1 MQVQGIKANT
11 NFEAK
16 RRNNVEDIETLVN
29 LDDSQLRY
37 IAQLNN
43 QNSKKNKQDA
53 KKANALFWAIP
64 IVDTIASGVLFAK
77 TSRID
82 KQTTKELIKTPLSSR
97 AAVATGAGARWAGAL
112 GVIGIYSVAK
122 KALVSNSKHLQYFE
136 QNNPMAS
143 FLIDMG
149 VLFTAL
155 TAGQRLLEKKLSKSF
170 ETSPEKTVDKLSKIG
185 QKFTKLDETK
195 FAKNTFPK
203 IQKSLTNFVEKTPKL
218 AKAGRFALANSVWI
232 LLGAGLLSSAHN
244 SVKKSRRIEE
254 NYNQLKQTQFEA
266 AKFLAARR
274 ELESEI
280 LAEKTASRI
289 KTRPEPKQTKP
300 IEEADKLNDID

>member
-1 MQVQGIKANT
+1 MQIQGIKTNT

-43 QNSKKNKQDA
+43 QNTKKNKRDA
-53 KKANALFWAIP
+53 KKANAMFWAIP

-82 KQTTKELIKTPLSSR
+82 KELTKELIKTPLSLR
-97 AAVATGAGARWAGAL
+97 ALETTGVGARWAGAL
-112 GVIGIYSVAK
+112 GIIGVYSLAK
-122 KALVSNSKHLQYFE
+122 KSLVSNSKHLQYFE
-136 QNNPMAS
+136 KNNPMAS

-155 TAGQRLLEKKLSKSF
+155 ISGERLLAKKLGKSF
-170 ETSPEKTVDKLSKIG
+170 KEAPEKTINNINNVYK
-185 QKFTKLDETK
+185 KFAKLDETK

-244 SVKKSRRIEE
+244 SVKKSRRIE
-254 NYNQLKQTQFEA
+254 NDYNQLKQTQFEA
-266 AKFLAARR
+266 AKFLAAKR

-280 LAEKTASRI
+280 LAERTAAKPKI
-289 KTRPEPKQTKP
+289 KAEKAKP
-300 IEEADKLNDID
+300 IEETDKINDIDSD